1 MGQLNQ
7 PSNLVDRV
15 SKLERALEA
24 FRKLSGLTSA
34 IIRRGGITLLDDS
47 FLKVVDDQGTQILY
61 IGPNSEGKQ
70 VFALNRENGSVV
82 LQSGYFAGQPF
93 FAMRDQNN
101 VILFS
106 DNAAGAGGMARPWL
120 PIPMYPKF
128 VIESDVPPNPE
139 LGFTYDYMYIDNSQL
154 ASEKIMWEGR
164 ASILHK
170 FVQLRT
176 VTGRAIGATHVP
188 RYRLKF
194 DGVEVGTWTDTGLS
208 NSLRGPYDISPWLDQ
223 NDVSVQL
230 TCSLDTGGAG
240 STVCQVYSV
249 YMRQ

>member
-61 IGPNSEGKQ
+61 VGPNSDGKQ
-70 VFALNRENGSVV
+70 VFNLNRENGTVV
-82 LQSGYFAGQPF
+82 LQSNYFAGQPF

-106 DNAAGAGGMARPWL
+106 DNAAGSGGMARPWL
-120 PIPMYPKF
+120 PIPMYARF
-128 VIESDVPPNPE
+128 VTHQEDVVDPG
-139 LGFTYDYMYIDNSQL
+139 LGYTYNDMWIDNGAL
-154 ASEKIMWEGR
+154 GTEKILWRGN
-164 ASILHK
+164 ASVLHK
-170 FVQLRT
+170 FVQIT
-176 VTGRAIGATHVP
+176 GAWGRAAGSAHVP

-194 DGVEVGTWTDTGLS
+194 NDTTVGTWTQTAYSG
-208 NSLRGPYDISPWLDQ
+208 NTQGPFDISAFLDH
-223 NDVSVQL
+223 NDVTVDL

-240 STVCQVYSV
+240 ATFCQIEGV

>member
-7 PSNLVDRV
+7 PSNIVDRV
-15 SKLERALEA
+15 SKIERALEA

-47 FLKVVDDQGTQILY
+47 FLKVVDDQGTRILY

-70 VFALNRENGSVV
+70 VFALRRENGSLV
-82 LQSGYFAGQPF
+82 LQSDYFGGEPF

-106 DNAAGAGGMARPWL
+106 DNAAGSGGMARPWL
-120 PIPMYPKF
+120 PIPMYSKF
-128 VIESDVPPNPE
+128 VTETDAGPDPA
-139 LGFTYDYMYIDNSQL
+139 LGVTFDYAYLDNSL
-154 ASEKIMWEGR
+154 LTSEKVLWEGR
-164 ASILHK
+164 ASVLHK
-170 FVQLRT
+170 FVQLRA
-176 VTGRAIGATHVP
+176 VTGRAIGGTHVA

-194 DGVEVGTWTDTGLS
+194 NGTTVGTWTDTSLT
-208 NSLRGPYDISPWLDQ
+208 NALRGPYDISAFLDQ
-223 NDVSVQL
+223 NDVTVEL

-240 STVCQVYSV
+240 STACQIYSV

>member
-47 FLKVVDDQGTQILY
+47 FLKVVDDQGTRILY

-70 VFALNRENGSVV
+70 VFALRRENGTVI
-82 LQSGYFAGQPF
+82 LQGDYFAGEPF

-106 DNAAGAGGMARPWL
+106 DNAAGLGGMARPWL

-128 VIESDVPPNPE
+128 VMESDVPPNPE
-139 LGFTYDYMYIDNSQL
+139 LGFTYDYMYIDNTQL
-154 ASEKIMWEGR
+154 ASEKILWQGR
-164 ASILHK
+164 ASVLHK
-170 FVQLRT
+170 FVELRV
-176 VTGRAIGATHVP
+176 VTGRAIGGSHVP

-194 DGVEVGTWTDTGLS
+194 NGTTVGQWTDIGLS
-208 NSLRGPYDISPWLDQ
+208 NVIRGPYDISEWLDQ

-240 STVCQVYSV
+240 STACQIDSV

>member
-47 FLKVVDDQGTQILY
+47 FLKMVDDQGTRILY

-70 VFALNRENGSVV
+70 VFALRRENGSLV
-82 LQSGYFAGQPF
+82 LQSDYFAGEPF
-93 FAMRDQNN
+93 FAMRDQND

-106 DNAAGAGGMARPWL
+106 DNAAGSGGMARPWL

-128 VIESDVPPNPE
+128 VCESDVSPNPE
-139 LGFTYDYMYIDNSQL
+139 LGFTYGYMFIDNSRL
-154 ASEKIMWEGR
+154 ASETTLWEGR
-164 ASILHK
+164 ASVLHK
-170 FVQLRT
+170 FVELRT
-176 VTGRAIGATHVP
+176 TTGRAIGGAHVP

-194 DGVEVGTWTDTGLS
+194 NGTTVGEWTDTGLS
-208 NSLRGPYDISPWLDQ
+208 NLVRGPYDISQWLDQ

-240 STVCQVYSV
+240 STACQITSV

>member
-15 SKLERALEA
+15 SKVERALEA

-70 VFALNRENGSVV
+70 VVSLARENGSVV
-82 LQSGYFAGQPF
+82 LQSSYFAGQPF
-93 FAMRDQNN
+93 FAMRDQHN

-106 DNAAGAGGMARPWL
+106 DNAAGSGGMARPWL
-120 PIPMYPKF
+120 PIPMYPRF
-128 VIESDVPPNPE
+128 VTHDEGAVDPG
-139 LGFTYDYMYIDNSQL
+139 LGYTYSSMWIDNGAIATEQVLWRGS
-154 ASEKIMWEGR
+154 ASV
-164 ASILHK
+164 LHK
-170 FVQLRT
+170 FVQ
-176 VTGRAIGATHVP
+176 VTGGWGRAAGSSHVP

-194 DGVEVGTWTDTGLS
+194 NGTTVGTWTATDSIGATV
-208 NSLRGPYDISPWLDQ
+208 GPYDISAFLDQ
-223 NDVSVQL
+223 NNVAVEL
-230 TCSLDTGGAG
+230 TCSLDTGGTG
-240 STVCQVYSV
+240 GTLCQIDSV